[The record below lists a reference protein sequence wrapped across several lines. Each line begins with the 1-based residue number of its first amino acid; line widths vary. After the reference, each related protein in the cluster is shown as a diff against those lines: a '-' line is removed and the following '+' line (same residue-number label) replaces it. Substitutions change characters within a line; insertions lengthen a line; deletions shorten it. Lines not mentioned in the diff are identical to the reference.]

1 MCFHPLDIGQQNSY
15 ILCRICVCVCAQH
28 TVTTCRE
35 TEPGDWLM
43 YVSCF
48 CACVCVCV
56 SELVCVSSVASQT
69 LHLSSELSFPLSTQI
84 THIWPH
90 SCPSSQH
97 THTLTLTHRH
107 AHTCTYL
114 LPLANEGMQDLDQGP
129 QTKMCVC
136 VRVCVLGEGWLLQK
150 RQYIGYQRVCAFV
163 CR

>member
-15 ILCRICVCVCAQH
+15 ILCRICVCVCAHNIRSPHVERQSQ
-28 TVTTCRE
+28 VI
-35 TEPGDWLM
+35 DWCTFP
-43 YVSCF
+43 VS
-48 CACVCVCV
+48 VHECVCV